1 MPVALDF
8 EIDVAALGDR
18 GYPVM
23 VRSPGGGEAAAAM
36 NLPAEVAVLVARIPE
51 AVVASSAVVRRGL
64 ARQEQPV
71 RDLGSLLYSAL
82 LSEDVRG
89 LLMTSRQQAVLSG
102 EQLRI
107 VLRIAPPELA
117 CLPWEFM
124 FDPGDD
130 DYVCLSTPLIRRPQV
145 LRPIRPLGVTGPL
158 RVLGMVASPGDQ
170 HEVGAEEE
178 RRRLK
183 AAMGS
188 LAGRVELT
196 WAGGQGWRDLRAAL
210 RNDGPWHVLHFIGH
224 GGFDSQSGEG
234 VLILAGED
242 GRSLR
247 LSASDAALLVEKQQ
261 SVRLVVL
268 NACDTG
274 RASTLDV
281 SSSVAGALLRRGI
294 ASVVA
299 MQFPITD
306 PAAVE
311 FSRTFYEGL
320 ADGLPVDAAVTEARH
335 AVRISLPGTLEWGTP
350 VLYMRSADG
359 AAFDLSPAGPGGRT
373 ARPAGPAASRSTAS
387 RSTAAR
393 SSRAQARKRP
403 ESTGAALLYT
413 LPLARHAGYV
423 TFSPNGKVIAVA
435 CGTTVQ
441 LADAAT
447 GTGQVTIVHE
457 AGMRGVA
464 FSPGGHRLATG
475 SRNGSAVICDAATGS
490 SLLQV
495 RSSRS
500 APQLQDLVFSADGRL
515 ATAGEDGTARV
526 WDGASGQQLLTVT
539 HDGVVYHLAFSPSGR
554 LLATASFDQTARL
567 WDSASG
573 RQLLRLTHSREVYG
587 VAFSPSGRRLATA
600 CRDKTARVW
609 DTTTG
614 DQLIALPHGD
624 AVFGVAFSPGGLLAT
639 ASADRTARVWDTST
653 GERLTVLDHDG
664 IVDRAVFSP
673 DGRLLATITRQK
685 CAQVWQ
691 LPEIGHG

>member
-8 EIDVAALGDR
+8 EIDVAAQGDH
-18 GYPVM
+18 GYPVT
-23 VRSPGGGEAAAAM
+23 VRSPGGGEATATM
-36 NLPAEVAVLVARIPE
+36 SLPAEVPALVARIPE
-51 AVVASSAVVRRGL
+51 AVVASSAIVRRGL

-71 RDLGSLLYSAL
+71 RDLGSFLYGAL

-89 LLMTSRQQAVLSG
+89 LLMTSRQQAVMSG

-107 VLRIAPPELA
+107 VLRISPPELA

-178 RRRLK
+178 RRRLR

-274 RASTLDV
+274 RASTLDI

-335 AVRISLPGTLEWGTP
+335 AVRISMPGTLEWGTP

-359 AAFDLSPAGPGGRT
+359 VAFDLSPADPGARAARPERPVT
-373 ARPAGPAASRSTAS
+373 SRPAG
-387 RSTAAR
+387 AR
-393 SSRAQARKRP
+393 SSRAQARRTP
-403 ESTGAALLYT
+403 ESAGAALLYT
-413 LPLARHAGYV
+413 IPLAKHAGYV
-423 TFSPNGKVIAVA
+423 TFSPNGKTIAVA

-447 GTGQVTIVHE
+447 GKGQVTIVHE

-490 SLLQV
+490 GLLQL
-495 RSSRS
+495 RTSRS
-500 APQLQDLVFSADGRL
+500 APQLQDLAFSADGRL

-526 WDGASGQQLLTVT
+526 WDGTSGRQLLTVT
-539 HDGVVYHLAFSPSGR
+539 HDGVVYHLAFSPSGQ
-554 LLATASFDQTARL
+554 LLATASFDQTVRV

-573 RQLLRLTHSREVYG
+573 RQLLRLMHSREVYG
-587 VAFSPSGRRLATA
+587 VAFSPSGRRLATGG
-600 CRDKTARVW
+600 RDKTARVW
-609 DTTTG
+609 DTSAG

-653 GERLTVLDHDG
+653 GERLIVLDHDG

-691 LPEIGHG
+691 LPEIRHG

>member
-1 MPVALDF
+1 VAVALDL

-23 VRSPGGGEAAAAM
+23 VRSPGGGEATAAM
-36 NLPAEVAVLVARIPE
+36 NLAAELPVLAARIPE
-51 AVVASSAVVRRGL
+51 AVVASSAAVRRGL
-64 ARQEQPV
+64 VGQEQPV
-71 RDLGSLLYSAL
+71 RDLGSLLYRAL
-82 LSEDVRG
+82 VSEDVRS
-89 LLMTSRQQAVLSG
+89 LLMTSRQQAALSG

-107 VLRIAPPELA
+107 VLRISPPELA

-124 FDPGDD
+124 FDPADD
-130 DYVCLSTPLIRRPQV
+130 DYICLSTPLIRRPQV
-145 LRPIRPLGVTGPL
+145 LRPTRPLGVTGPL

-170 HEVGAEEE
+170 HGVGAEEE
-178 RRRLK
+178 RRRLG

-188 LAGRVELT
+188 LEGRVVLA
-196 WAGGQGWRDLRAAL
+196 WADGQGWRDLKAAL
-210 RNDGPWHVLHFIGH
+210 RNGGPWHVLHFIGH
-224 GGFDSQSGEG
+224 GGFDSHAGEG
-234 VLILAGED
+234 VLILARED
-242 GRSLR
+242 GRSQA
-247 LSASDAALLVEKQQ
+247 LSASDVALLVEKHQ

-274 RASTLDV
+274 RASALDV

-320 ADGLPVDAAVTEARH
+320 ADGIPVDAAVTEARH

-359 AAFDLSPAGPGGRT
+359 VIFDLSQGDPGGRT
-373 ARPAGPAASRSTAS
+373 TGRDRSPANHSA
-387 RSTAAR
+387 AAR
-393 SSRAQARKRP
+393 SSQGRVRRRTENTHAK
-403 ESTGAALLYT
+403 LLYT
-413 LPLARHAGYV
+413 IPLVKHAGYL
-423 TFSPNGKVIAVA
+423 TFSPDSKAIAVA
-435 CGTTVQ
+435 CGTTAQVT
-441 LADAAT
+441 AAAT
-447 GTGQVTIVHE
+447 GKSQVTIVDR

-475 SRNGSAVICDAATGS
+475 SRNGSATISDAATGS
-490 SLLQV
+490 RLLQV

-500 APQLQDLVFSADGRL
+500 APQLQDLAFSADGRL

-526 WDGASGQQLLTVT
+526 WDAVSGQQLLTVT

-554 LLATASFDQTARL
+554 LLATASFDRTVRV
-567 WDSASG
+567 WDSATG
-573 RQLLRLTHSREVYG
+573 RQLLRLMHSREVYG
-587 VAFSPSGRRLATA
+587 VAFSPSGRRLVTG
-600 CRDKTARVW
+600 CRDKAARVW
-609 DTTTG
+609 DTSTG

-639 ASADRTARVWDTST
+639 ASADGTARVWDTST
-653 GERLTVLDHDG
+653 GDRLLALDHKG

-673 DGRLLATITRQK
+673 DGRLLATITRQRS
-685 CAQVWQ
+685 AQVWE
-691 LPEIGHG
+691 LPEIRHG